1 MANGVVRTTPK
12 FPGWRNDDTPKRPVP
27 RWTVIGIFLILLAGF
42 VIQAQAFLMPVTLAF
57 LLFFVFVPS
66 RRVLRRI
73 GLSSPAAAGVITLGM
88 LSAIGLRGLVV
99 WTPVSE
105 VMERAPQ
112 ISSRL
117 EQRFGEIRASIK
129 PLQDAADKLDE
140 ISGGKGRPD
149 SPETHDAQ
157 KVVEDGPATA
167 VVSTDHKPSG
177 GDDIKVEVTADAA
190 NAPTTMQ
197 RLITIA
203 PAVGGQVVFTVVL
216 LYFMLASGDL
226 LYLKIVQSFDAMG
239 DKRAAYTA
247 LRDIEDALGS
257 YLGAIT
263 IINAGLGTA
272 IGLAMWAWGMPSP
285 VLWAVAGF
293 VLNYIPYIGALTGT
307 ITGVLV
313 ALFIFDGLWNPL
325 MVGMT
330 FLALTSLEGQLV
342 TPYFVSRRLR
352 LNEVVVFIAVA
363 LWAWLWSV
371 LGMVVAV
378 PLLVVVRVLAE
389 HIPGL
394 EKFGNFLAGDSPPQL
409 EDEASEEEDAAPRG
423 HDADRDQD
431 ETEARDIIDAGED
444 AGTAAQAEAVV
455 EQVPPAE
462 APPETPPPPRRSPD
476 QR

>member
-1 MANGVVRTTPK
+1 MAGGTARTTSK
-12 FPGWRNDDTPKRPVP
+12 FPRWRSAEAPRRPVP
-27 RWTVIGIFLILLAGF
+27 RWSVIGIFLILLAGF
-42 VIQAQAFLMPVTLAF
+42 MIQAQAFLMPVTLAF
-57 LLFFVFVPS
+57 LLFFVFVPP

-88 LSAIGLRGLVV
+88 LSAIGILGLVV

-105 VMERAPQ
+105 VMNNAPQ

-117 EQRFGEIRASIK
+117 EQRFGEIRASIR
-129 PLQDAADKLDE
+129 PLQDLAEKLDE
-140 ISGGKGRPD
+140 ISGGKKKNDPG
-149 SPETHDAQ
+149 EVHDEQ
-157 KVVEDGPATA
+157 QVVENGDSTA
-167 VVSTDHKPSG
+167 VVSTDHKPAG
-177 GDDIKVEVTADAA
+177 GDDIRVEVTADATDT
-190 NAPTTMQ
+190 PTTME
-197 RLITIA
+197 RLMTLG
-203 PAVGGQVVFTVVL
+203 PAVGGQIVFMVVL

-226 LYLKIVQSFDAMG
+226 LYLKIVQSFDSMG

-247 LRDIEDALGS
+247 LRDIEDAIGS

-263 IINAGLGTA
+263 IINACLGVA

-307 ITGVLV
+307 VSGVLV

-325 MVGMT
+325 MVGLT

-378 PLLVVVRVLAE
+378 PLLVVMRVLAE

-409 EDEASEEEDAAPRG
+409 DDDEEEEEEATPHG
-423 HDADRDQD
+423 HDADRDED
-431 ETEARDIIDAGED
+431 EEEAQDIIDAGQD
-444 AGTAAQAEAVV
+444 ADTAAEAEAMV
-455 EQVPPAE
+455 EQVSQ
-462 APPETPPPPRRSPD
+462 APRPSTGQSSD
-476 QR
+476 AQ